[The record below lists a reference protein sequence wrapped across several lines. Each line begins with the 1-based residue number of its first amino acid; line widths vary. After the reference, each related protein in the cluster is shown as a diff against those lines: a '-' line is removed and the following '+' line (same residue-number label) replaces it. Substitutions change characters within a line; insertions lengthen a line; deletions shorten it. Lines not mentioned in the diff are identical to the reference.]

1 MLRDDL
7 PPDLDD
13 PPPVIAVSEDQR
25 LAALRSYAILDTP
38 PEARFDDI
46 AALAA
51 VLCETP
57 IAAVSL
63 VDEHRQWFKA
73 AQGLPV
79 RETPISLSF
88 CKHAIDGSDIFVV
101 EDATRDP
108 RFNCNAL
115 VTGEPFIRFY
125 AGCPLV
131 TDDGIALG
139 TLMVIDRQPRAL
151 GETQA
156 VHLRMLAR
164 QVVVALELHRQRSAL
179 QQRLAEQAHDHA
191 MLHALGARV
200 AGAGY
205 WSKAPGS
212 GVLEL
217 GSEARHLLGVGDD
230 PATAFE
236 ALQAGMPDTD
246 RAAWEAALAA
256 CEADELPMD
265 VQCPLKLPVGK
276 TIITRWLAM
285 STRAPGASRN
295 QVLGMVVDITEA
307 VELAQLQQQAH
318 ERFQLVAELI
328 SDALW
333 EWDLVHKT
341 VWWNAGMHIMFGTRD
356 ARQMTPEAAWK
367 LIHPDDLTQIEQS
380 IAHALALGASQWRET
395 YRVVR
400 ADGDIA
406 WVDNRAAIVR
416 NADGMPVRMVGAMAD
431 ISESVRL
438 RAQREAD
445 IFRLEQQAALL
456 DQAHDAILV
465 RDNQHRIEYWNAGAE
480 RLYGWTAEEAVGQ
493 HAPTLLG
500 EGAEPLEELEAQL
513 AATGE
518 YRADIVH
525 YNRQGMRLFIQ
536 AHWTLVRD
544 PAGQPRAM
552 LAVCTDVTQARRDRE
567 RIHYLA
573 FFDSLTGLPN
583 RTLLTDRLQMALLA
597 SQRHLQHGALI
608 FLDLDHFK
616 ALNDTRGHAVGDQ
629 LLLQVGARLQ
639 QSVRS
644 MDTVARLGGDEF
656 VILLEELGNEPA
668 IAVAQ
673 AQVVGHKIL
682 ESFRAPFQLGDF
694 EYRCGSSIGVTLF
707 QGSHTGRDEL
717 LKQADIAMYEAKHA
731 GRNRMRFFDPQMQ
744 QAVNERAMLEN
755 DLRRATVH
763 NEFVLYYQPQWHRNG
778 LLAGMEALLRWQ
790 HPVHGLLEPAR
801 FIEVAEDTGLIV
813 PIGRWIMQEA
823 CRQLAEWQKQAGSVR
838 ISVNISARQL
848 RSRSFVS
855 DVQSA
860 LAGCGADPEG
870 LCLELTE
877 SMLVKDV
884 ASTIDKMNALKAIGV
899 RFALDDFGTGFSSL
913 SLLERLPIDE
923 LKIDRSFVHRV
934 EHAARDRKVVQSI
947 VTLGKNLDLQVIAEG
962 IETEGQQNWLA
973 EFGCDEFQGFL
984 RGASMPA
991 DQASQVVHAA

>member
-1 MLRDDL
+1 MLRDNL
-7 PPDLDD
+7 PPDAM
-13 PPPVIAVSEDQR
+13 PIASVTEDAR

-46 AALAA
+46 VALAA

-57 IAAVSL
+57 IAAISL

-73 AQGLPV
+73 TYGLPI

-88 CKHAIDGSDIFVV
+88 CKHAIAGSDLFVV
-101 EDATRDP
+101 EDATRDL

-131 TDDGIALG
+131 TDEGIALG
-139 TLMVIDRQPRAL
+139 TLMVIDRQPRSL
-151 GETQA
+151 SETQA
-156 VHLRMLAR
+156 SFLKMLAR

-179 QQRLAEQAHDHA
+179 QQRLAAQAHDHA

-212 GVLEL
+212 PVLDL
-217 GSEARHLLGVGDD
+217 GGEACRLLRLEQSPATGLDMLLGM
-230 PATAFE
+230 
-236 ALQAGMPDTD
+236 MPDTD
-246 RAAWEAALAA
+246 REIWQSALSA
-256 CEADELPMD
+256 CEMQGMPMD
-265 VQCPLKLPVGK
+265 VQCQLRQPSGMTV
-276 TIITRWLAM
+276 ITRWLA
-285 STRAPGASRN
+285 TRTFAPGASRS
-295 QVLGMVVDITEA
+295 QLLGVVVDITA
-307 VELAQLQQQAH
+307 SVELAQLQQQAH

-333 EWDLVHKT
+333 EWDLVHQT
-341 VWWNAGMHIMFGTRD
+341 VWWNAGMHILFGTPD
-356 ARQMTPEAAWK
+356 GRQITPAAAWK
-367 LIHPDDLTQIEQS
+367 LVHPDDLQTIERS
-380 IAHALALGASQWRET
+380 IAHALALGASEWRET

-400 ADGDIA
+400 SNGELA

-416 NADGMPVRMVGAMAD
+416 NVDGMPVRMVGAMAD

-445 IFRLEQQAALL
+445 ISRLEQQAALL
-456 DQAHDAILV
+456 DQARDAILV

-480 RLYGWTAEEAVGQ
+480 RLYGWTAQEAVGQ
-493 HAPTLLG
+493 HAPTLLR
-500 EGAEPLEELEAQL
+500 EEPDQLDELVEKLTAD
-513 AATGE
+513 GE
-518 YRADIVH
+518 YRGDIVH
-525 YNRQGMRLFIQ
+525 YNRLGQRLYIQ

-544 PAGQPRAM
+544 AAGEPRAM
-552 LAVCTDVTQARRDRE
+552 LAVCTDVTQSRRDRE

-583 RTLLTDRLQMALLA
+583 RTLLMDRLQQALAA
-597 SQRHLQHGALI
+597 SQRHCEYGALI

-629 LLLQVGARLQ
+629 LLQQVGARLQ

-656 VILLEELGNEPA
+656 VILLEQLGDDPA
-668 IAVAQ
+668 VAVAQ
-673 AQVVGHKIL
+673 AQVVAHKML
-682 ESFRAPFQLGDF
+682 AGFSAPFLLGEF
-694 EYRCGSSIGVTLF
+694 EYRCGTSIGVTLF
-707 QGSHTGRDEL
+707 QRSRAGRDEL
-717 LKQADIAMYEAKHA
+717 LKQADIAMYEAKQA
-731 GRNRMRFFDPQMQ
+731 GRNRVRFFDPQMQ
-744 QAVNERAMLEN
+744 QSVNERAMLEN
-755 DLRRATVH
+755 DLRRASVQH
-763 NEFVLYYQPQWHRNG
+763 EFVLYYQPQWRRDG
-778 LLAGMEALLRWQ
+778 MLAGMEALLRWR
-790 HPVHGLLEPAR
+790 HPAHGLLEPVR
-801 FIEVAEDTGLIV
+801 FIEVAEETGIIV
-813 PIGRWIMQEA
+813 PLGRWVLLEA
-823 CRQLAEWQKQAGSVR
+823 CRQLADWQATGRNLR
-838 ISVNISARQL
+838 ISVNVSARQL
-848 RSRSFVS
+848 RSRSFVA

-860 LAGCGADPEG
+860 LAGSGADPAG

-884 ASTIDKMNALKAIGV
+884 ASTVAKMNALRELGV
-899 RFALDDFGTGFSSL
+899 RFALDDFGTGYSSL
-913 SLLERLPIDE
+913 SLLERLPLDE

-934 EHAARDRKVVQSI
+934 EHAPRDRKVVQSI

-962 IETEGQQNWLA
+962 IETEGQQSWLA
-973 EFGCDEFQGFL
+973 EFGCDEFQGYL

-991 DQASQVVHAA
+991 EQASLVVQAA